1 MLGRGDALRIGVVWL
16 VWLVAVLATLVIGL
30 ASGAYLHQ
38 PGWILHDGLWPL
50 YAWDYNWYV
59 NIARNG

>member
-1 MLGRGDALRIGVVWL
+1 MGRRVALRIGLVWL
-16 VWLVAVLATLVIGL
+16 VWLGAVLATLAIGL
-30 ASGAYLHQ
+30 AAGAYAWQ
-38 PGWILHDGLWPL
+38 PGWIQHVGLWPL